1 MILINKNT
9 TNRFALEFPQLE
21 SSEIYFLFSFQY
33 EGTLDDYYIY
43 FTASDISSACNRYS
57 LFEVTESDGEE
68 VGTIKL
74 ELGQWEYNVWVS
86 DTDFGTFSNPNVEPP
101 LSISG
106 SIQTG
111 RVVVKGQTTT
121 EPVYQG
127 ANIEVADP
135 DSVYK

>member
-1 MILINKNT
+1 MILINKNS

-21 SSEIYFLFSFQY
+21 SSETYFLFSFQY
-33 EGTLDDYYIY
+33 EGTSDDYYIY

-68 VGTIKL
+68 VDTIKL

-86 DTDFGTFSNPNVEPP
+86 DADWGTFSNPNVEPP
-101 LSISG
+101 AKISG

-111 RVVVKGQTTT
+111 RVVVQGQTTT
-121 EPVYQG
+121 EPVYEG
-127 ANIEVADP
+127 TPIEVVDP
-135 DSVYK
+135 NEVYK